1 MQKNINVKNV
11 KECVKKVNL
20 YIYVKNYKVTSSRN
34 VNKKINKTK
43 KSIEKYQICIYEY
56 IYIYIYMKRYKY
68 VEIYVEKYLCDKLK
82 SIYKYIKSI

>member
-56 IYIYIYMKRYKY
+56 IYIYI
-68 VEIYVEKYLCDKLK
+68 
-82 SIYKYIKSI
+82 

>member
-56 IYIYIYMKRYKY
+56 IYIYIY
-68 VEIYVEKYLCDKLK
+68 I
-82 SIYKYIKSI
+82 